1 MTTNATTT
9 GTAGAADAA
18 ADAADAAGAAGAAD
32 AAAAGTRRRRV
43 LPALPAA
50 LRGRRGRTGASL
62 VALVV
67 LLGLLGPLLLP
78 ADPYQQGREALA
90 GPSWDH
96 PLGTDEV
103 GRDLLARALF
113 GVRIE
118 LLVCLLAVPVAA
130 VLGTL
135 LGLLGGLS
143 RLLGEA
149 VQRLFDLLLG
159 FHGLLLGLAIALI
172 LKPGLGSVVLTIVL
186 SALPVFGRQARAALL
201 AQLARDHVVAA
212 RVLGVPRGRTLRR
225 YVLPN
230 VTDAATALVAVAM
243 AHAAKIEGG
252 LSVLGFGIQPPTPS
266 LGTMINT
273 GSKYLFLHP
282 GYALAPVL
290 LLGLLV
296 FGLTLLADSFNREK
310 LR

>member
-1 MTTNATTT
+1 MSTTATSTATSTT
-9 GTAGAADAA
+9 GG
-18 ADAADAAGAAGAAD
+18 
-32 AAAAGTRRRRV
+32 RRRR
-43 LPALPAA
+43 PALPAA
-50 LRGRRGRTGASL
+50 LRGRRGRTGAVL

-78 ADPYQQGREALA
+78 ADAYQQGREALA
-90 GPSWDH
+90 GPSWSH

-103 GRDLLARALF
+103 GRDLLARALY

-118 LLVCLLAVPVAA
+118 LLVCLLAVPAAA

-135 LGLLGGLS
+135 LGLLGGLN

-172 LKPGLGSVVLTIVL
+172 VRPGLGSVVVTVVL
-186 SALPVFGRQARAALL
+186 SALPAFGRQARAALL

-212 RVLGVPRGRTLRR
+212 KVLGVPRARTLRR

-230 VTDAATALVAVAM
+230 VTDAATALLAVAM